1 MAYITETIL
10 QETHGS
16 ALVAELC
23 PTAGELSR
31 TIAHATARVRTA
43 LMVGGYAAAVPE
55 TVYGASASDCPT
67 EIIDLA
73 ARVWKRVAYTRRD
86 LSIPE
91 DQIRQIDAELADIRE
106 GRAEIK
112 GVSRSTARA
121 PGGIT
126 GTDGA
131 LTNTATDARPQLFSR
146 SRMAG
151 F

>member
-1 MAYITETIL
+1 
-10 QETHGS
+10 
-16 ALVAELC
+16 
-23 PTAGELSR
+23 
-31 TIAHATARVRTA
+31 
-43 LMVGGYAAAVPE
+43 MVGGYTAAVPE
-55 TVYGASASDCPT
+55 TVYAANASDCPT

-73 ARVWKRVAYTRRD
+73 ARIWKRVAFTRRD

-112 GVSRSTARA
+112 GLSRSVARA

-131 LTNTATDARPQLFSR
+131 LSTSADARPQLFSR